1 MSIDRTHQ
9 SQPAAAPA
17 KARIAVIG
25 AGIGG
30 LTAAAL
36 LARRGYRV
44 LVLEQ
49 AIVPGGC
56 ASTFKRKG
64 FTFDVGATQV
74 AGLEPGGIHHRIFSE
89 LNIEIPAAVPCDP
102 ACAVFLP
109 GETAPIN
116 VWRDPQKWQQE
127 RQKQFPGSE
136 PFWQLL
142 STLFK
147 ASWKFQGRDPVLPP
161 RNVWDLWQLTK
172 AVRPDTLITLPFT
185 FMTVGDALRLCG
197 LGDNLRLRT
206 FLDLQLK
213 LYSQV
218 DAEETALL
226 YAATA
231 LGVSQ
236 EPQGLYHLQGSMQVL
251 SDRLVESIE
260 RDGGKIFLRHTVES
274 IVTENGK
281 ATAVVIRSQKTGE
294 IRTEIAEHI
303 VANVTAQNLVQLLSD
318 REFDR
323 VQSIKKEL
331 VGAGSPKSP
340 RQIEELLNSPQPEII
355 DGRSNA
361 ILTDNSTANYTTKK
375 DDLAKIDRVPERMT
389 GYKYRVDKLPPASGA
404 FVIYLGVKASAIPEN
419 CPPHLQ
425 FLYDYEGEIGENNSL
440 FVSVS
445 HPGDGRAPEGMV
457 TIIASSFT
465 DTRKWWNCDDY
476 EGLKHKYSVGAID
489 RLSEYFDLRPE
500 NIVHQEAATP
510 RTFAR
515 FTARDKGIVGGI
527 GQRIPTFGPFGFAN
541 RTPIKNLWLVG
552 DSTHPGE
559 GTAGVSYSALTV
571 VRQIIRDMGL

>member
-1 MSIDRTHQ
+1 MTGDRTPFGK
-9 SQPAAAPA
+9 SSSTNT
-17 KARIAVIG
+17 KGRVTVIG
-25 AGIGG
+25 GGIGG

-36 LARRGYRV
+36 LARRGYKV

-89 LNIEIPAAVPCDP
+89 LDIQLPAATPCDP

-109 GETAPIN
+109 GETAPIS
-116 VWRDPQKWQQE
+116 VWRDPQKWQEE
-127 RQKQFPGSE
+127 RQRQFPGSE

-142 STLFK
+142 SALFK
-147 ASWKFQGRDPVLPP
+147 ASWNFQARDPVLPP
-161 RNVWDLWQLTK
+161 RNLWDFWQLIQ

-197 LGDNLRLRT
+197 LGDNLRLKT

-218 DAEETALL
+218 DTEETALL

-251 SDRLVESIE
+251 SDRLVGAIE
-260 RDGGKIFLRHTVES
+260 LYGGKVLLRHTVES
-274 IVTENGK
+274 IVTANGK
-281 ATAVVIRSQKTGE
+281 ATATVIRNQKTGE
-294 IRTEIAEHI
+294 VWTETADRI
-303 VANVTAQNLVQLLSD
+303 VANVTAQNLVKLMSS
-318 REFDR
+318 EP
-323 VQSIKKEL
+323 S
-331 VGAGSPKSP
+331 VG
-340 RQIEELLNSPQPEII
+340 N
-355 DGRSNA
+355 
-361 ILTDNSTANYTTKK
+361 LTDNLTDNLSVKSETSETKNQ
-375 DDLAKIDRVPERMT
+375 LPNQMA

-404 FVIYLGVKASAIPEN
+404 FVIYLGVHESAIPEN

-445 HPGDGRAPEGMV
+445 HPGDGRAPKGMA

-465 DTRKWWNCDDY
+465 DTRMWWNAVDY
-476 EGLKHKYSVGAID
+476 EGLKQKYTVGAIA
-489 RLSEYFDLRPE
+489 RLSEYFNLTPE
-500 NIVHQEAATP
+500 SIVHQEAATP

-515 FTARDKGIVGGI
+515 YTARDRGVVGGI

-571 VRQIIRDMGL
+571 VRQMEAASKI